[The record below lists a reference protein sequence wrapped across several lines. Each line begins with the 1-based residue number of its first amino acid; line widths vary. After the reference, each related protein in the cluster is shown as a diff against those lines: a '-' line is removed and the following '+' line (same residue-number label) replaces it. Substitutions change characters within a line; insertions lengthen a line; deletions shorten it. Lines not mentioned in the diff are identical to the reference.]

1 MKTMTTAEFGRA
13 NLAAIEEPVE
23 IRRYTKVVG
32 VYYPSSFSPS
42 DALPLP
48 AEPVEKPVLA
58 ATRKKVEELEDE
70 VKRLKK
76 ELAAR
81 PVEQRQPPT
90 GLEAL
95 FTPRERERARQAA
108 PAVDASG
115 LFDALP
121 KQDREFFQR
130 KLGRGKK

>member
-70 VKRLKK
+70 VKRLKR

-81 PVEQRQPPT
+81 PTEQRQPT
-90 GLEAL
+90 GFEAL
-95 FTPRERERARQAA
+95 FTPRPKQ
-108 PAVDASG
+108 PAQPAD

-121 KQDREFFQR
+121 KQDREFFER
-130 KLGRGKK
+130 KLGKRKK